1 MNLKMSKD
9 KIKELFTPKKMD
21 VNVNPTF
28 HLKTDK
34 SNSKDFEIEA
44 KWFKNPKGFI
54 VEDFPLQLDI
64 ETNTICNL
72 RCKKCFFSYTFL
84 VPREMELNYIKKM
97 IREGSY
103 KGLESIKFQYRGE
116 PLMYPHLI
124 EAIKYAKEYG
134 IKATF
139 NTNGTLLNATLIA
152 KLCRAETDLIICSI
166 DSYIKEVYEDLHRGG
181 IFSKVLRNLKNLQTY
196 KKVHHLIVPILRVQQ
211 VMQPENMREKEKFV
225 EFWSKI
231 ANQVSQVEYL
241 DYQDILPDG
250 TKIMENWACPSP
262 WQRLV
267 IWADGSVHPCCSLN
281 SSVVGNIHAD
291 SIEDIW
297 KGERMETLRNLHK
310 NGKSHKNYACSRCAI
325 RKHEYRK
332 RCNEIE

>member
-1 MNLKMSKD
+1 MSKD

-34 SNSKDFEIEA
+34 SNSKEFDIESR
-44 KWFKNPKGFI
+44 WFKNPKEFI
-54 VEDFPLQLDI
+54 VEEFPLQLDI

-84 VPREMELNYIKKM
+84 VPKEMELDYIKKM
-97 IREGSY
+97 IREGSH

-116 PLMYPHLI
+116 PLMYQHLV
-124 EAIKYAKEYG
+124 EAIEYAKEYG

-152 KLCRAETDLIICSI
+152 KLCRVGTDLIICSI

-196 KKVHHLIVPILRVQQ
+196 KKVHHLIVPILRIQQ
-211 VMQPENMREKEKFV
+211 VMQPANIGEREKYV

-231 ANQVSQVEYL
+231 AEQVSQVEYL
-241 DYQDILPDG
+241 DYKDTLPDG
-250 TKIMENWACPSP
+250 TKIMKNWACPSL
-262 WQRLV
+262 WQRLI
-267 IWADGSVHPCCSLN
+267 IWADGTVHPCCSLN
-281 SSVVGNIHAD
+281 SSVVGHIHAE
-291 SIEDIW
+291 SIEKIW
-297 KGERMETLRNLHK
+297 KGERMEELRNLHK
-310 NGKSHKNYACSRCAI
+310 RGQSHKDYACSRCAI

-332 RCNEIE
+332 RNRTIQEVHK